1 MTSSSARVFSLC
13 AGLSLLFAGSLHA
26 ATFSTVEERMSSA
39 QFKAAGL
46 DKLSPEELAALNAW
60 LQSSAAPAGAAG
72 AGAGY
77 AAASEDRIGFRQQ
90 DATGVVVSRIVG
102 PFTGWDGKT
111 RFTLENG
118 QVWEQAEQGGLRG
131 VDLDSPMVT
140 IEPGMFG
147 SWRIKIEGLNATTR
161 VKRIK

>member
-1 MTSSSARVFSLC
+1 MIPSFARVCSLC
-13 AGLSLLFAGSLHA
+13 LGLSLLFVGSVQA

-60 LQSSAAPAGAAG
+60 LQNNASAAGTTQGYAAPA
-72 AGAGY
+72 
-77 AAASEDRIGFRQQ
+77 EDRIGFRQETV
-90 DATGVVVSRIVG
+90 TGVVVSRIVG

-111 RFTLENG
+111 KFTLENG
-118 QVWEQAEQGGLRG
+118 QIWEQAEQGGLRG
-131 VDLDSPMVT
+131 VNLDSPMVT

>member
-1 MTSSSARVFSLC
+1 MSA
-13 AGLSLLFAGSLHA
+13 
-26 ATFSTVEERMSSA
+26 A

-46 DKLSPEELAALNAW
+46 DKLTPEELAALNAW
-60 LQSSAAPAGAAG
+60 LQGNTAASAGSAAP
-72 AGAGY
+72 GY
-77 AAASEDRIGFRQQ
+77 APPSDDRIGFRQQ
-90 DATGVVVSRIVG
+90 DVTGVVVSRIVG
-102 PFTGWDGKT
+102 PFNGWDGKT
-111 RFTLENG
+111 TFTLENG

-131 VDLDSPMVT
+131 VNLDSPMVT

>member
-1 MTSSSARVFSLC
+1 MIPSFARVCSLC
-13 AGLSLLFAGSLHA
+13 LGLSLLLVTAVQA

-46 DKLSPEELAALNAW
+46 DKLSPEELAALNSW
-60 LQSSAAPAGAAG
+60 LQSNAAPAAA
-72 AGAGY
+72 AASGY
-77 AAASEDRIGFRQQ
+77 APAASEDRIGFREQN
-90 DATGVVVSRIVG
+90 ATGVVVSRIVG
-102 PFTGWDGKT
+102 TFNGWDGKT

-118 QVWEQAEQGGLRG
+118 QVWEQAEQGGVRG
-131 VDLDSPMVT
+131 VNLDSPMVT

-147 SWRIKIEGLNATTR
+147 SWKIKVEGLNATTR

>member
-1 MTSSSARVFSLC
+1 MTPSFVRICSLC
-13 AGLSLLFAGSLHA
+13 LGLSLLFASGVQA

-46 DKLSPEELAALNAW
+46 DKLSSEELAALNSW
-60 LQSSAAPAGAAG
+60 LQNNASAATAAPA
-72 AGAGY
+72 Y
-77 AAASEDRIGFRQQ
+77 APPAEDRIGFREQNS
-90 DATGVVVSRIVG
+90 TGVVVSRIVG

-131 VDLDSPMVT
+131 VNLDSPMVT